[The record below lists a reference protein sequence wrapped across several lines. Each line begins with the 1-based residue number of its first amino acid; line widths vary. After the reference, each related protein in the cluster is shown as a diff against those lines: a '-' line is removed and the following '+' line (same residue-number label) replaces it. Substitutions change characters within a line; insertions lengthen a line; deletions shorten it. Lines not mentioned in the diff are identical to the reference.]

1 MSEIE
6 VVKGDLLTQDV
17 DVIVNAANTHLVHGA
32 GVAGAIASA
41 GGPSIQR
48 ESNAKRPIPTGAAAT
63 TTAGDLPFKAIVHAV
78 GPVWGGGFDEDRL
91 LRFAH
96 KSAVIHAARVGAKS
110 MAFPAI
116 SCGIFRFPI
125 ERAAPIAIQ
134 AVRDVLKVPALGVEE
149 VRFVLMDDAI
159 YDAYEKALRLT

>member
-1 MSEIE
+1 MIE
-6 VVKGDLLTQDV
+6 VLKGDLLTQDV
-17 DVIVNAANTHLVHGA
+17 DVIVNAANTHLIHGA
-32 GVAGAIASA
+32 GIAGAITKA

-48 ESNAKRPIPTGAAAT
+48 ESNAKRPIPTGAATT

-78 GPVWGGGFDEDRL
+78 GPVWGGGDYDEDRL

-116 SCGIFRFPI
+116 SCGIFGFPAD
-125 ERAAPIAIQ
+125 RAAPIAVK
-134 AVRDVLKVPALGVEE
+134 AVRDALKMPALGVAE
-149 VRFVLMDDAI
+149 VRFVLLGDAI
-159 YDAYEKALRLT
+159 YDAYEKALLA